1 MKMRQSNSVNICN
14 PKTLIGKRR
23 KRIIVLYSLAIN
35 DSHGLSTR
43 AFGDEEPV
51 LLWLAEHAE
60 GPDDAE
66 RLELHRL
73 AQEPA
78 KLPFWRFLRNVTP
91 PYVEY
96 RLQCHTLTLGGAR

>member
-1 MKMRQSNSVNICN
+1 MNMRHSNSVNICN

-23 KRIIVLYSLAIN
+23 QRSIVVYSLAIN
-35 DSHGLSTR
+35 DSGGLSTR
-43 AFGDEEPV
+43 AFGEEEPV

-60 GPDDAE
+60 GADDAE

-73 AQEPA
+73 AQKA
-78 KLPFWRFLRNVTP
+78 DKLLFWRFLGQVTP
-91 PYVEY
+91 PYVQY

>member
-1 MKMRQSNSVNICN
+1 MKMRQSNSVNIFN

-23 KRIIVLYSLAIN
+23 QRSIVVYSLAIN
-35 DSHGLSTR
+35 DSQGLSTR
-43 AFGDEEPV
+43 AFCAEESV
-51 LLWLAEHAE
+51 LLWLADYAE

-73 AQEPA
+73 AQEPD
-78 KLPFWRFLRNVTP
+78 KLLFWRFLRDVTP
-91 PYVEY
+91 PYVQY

>member
-1 MKMRQSNSVNICN
+1 MKMRQSNSIHICN

-23 KRIIVLYSLAIN
+23 QRSIVVYSLAIN
-35 DSHGLSTR
+35 DSQGLSTR

-51 LLWLAEHAE
+51 LLWLADHAE
-60 GPDDAE
+60 GPDDSE

-73 AQEPA
+73 AQEPD
-78 KLPFWRFLRNVTP
+78 KLSFWRFLRDVTP
-91 PYVEY
+91 PYVQY

>member
-14 PKTLIGKRR
+14 PKTLISKRR
-23 KRIIVLYSLAIN
+23 QRSIVVYCLAIN
-35 DSHGLSTR
+35 DSQGLATC

-51 LLWLAEHAE
+51 LLWLADHAE

-73 AQEPA
+73 AQEPD
-78 KLPFWRFLRNVTP
+78 KLLFWRFLRDITP
-91 PYVEY
+91 PYVQY

>member
-1 MKMRQSNSVNICN
+1 MRQSNSVNICN

-23 KRIIVLYSLAIN
+23 QRSIVVYSLAII
-35 DSHGLSTR
+35 DSQGLSTR

-51 LLWLAEHAE
+51 LLWLADHAE
-60 GPDDAE
+60 GADDAE

-73 AQEPA
+73 AQKA
-78 KLPFWRFLRNVTP
+78 DKLLFWRFLRQVTS

>member
-1 MKMRQSNSVNICN
+1 MRQSNSVNICN

-23 KRIIVLYSLAIN
+23 QRVIVVYSLAIN
-35 DSHGLSTR
+35 DSYGLSTR

-66 RLELHRL
+66 RIELHRL
-73 AQEPA
+73 AQEE
-78 KLPFWRFLRNVTP
+78 KLLFWRFLRQVTP

>member
-23 KRIIVLYSLAIN
+23 QRSIVVYSLAIN
-35 DSHGLSTR
+35 DSQGLSTR

-60 GPDDAE
+60 GPDDSE
-66 RLELHRL
+66 RLELH
-73 AQEPA
+73 Q
-78 KLPFWRFLRNVTP
+78 T
-91 PYVEY
+91 
-96 RLQCHTLTLGGAR
+96 GARA

>member
-1 MKMRQSNSVNICN
+1 MRQSNSNRI
-14 PKTLIGKRR
+14 PIQKIRIGKRR
-23 KRIIVLYSLAIN
+23 QRSIVVYSLAIN
-35 DSHGLSTR
+35 DSQGLSTR

-66 RLELHRL
+66 RLKLQKL
-73 AQEPA
+73 AQEPD

-91 PYVEY
+91 PYVQY